1 MQITGKIKAIS
12 DIIKFWQK
20 QTEKQTVKIEEEWQM
35 EEYKRNSMVIDFFG
49 KMIPALVKYKVGDTV
64 TIDYNCRTSLYN
76 EKTYNNISWW
86 SIKSVWD
93 SQATDD
99 WDLPF

>member
-1 MQITGKIKAIS
+1 
-12 DIIKFWQK
+12 
-20 QTEKQTVKIEEEWQM
+20 M

-76 EKTYNNISWW
+76 EKTYNNIS
-86 SIKSVWD
+86 
-93 SQATDD
+93 
-99 WDLPF
+99 